1 MERPVSFVWPAMLI
15 LLLLVPVCVGLYVWL
30 QQRRQRRLAHYGGLG
45 LVRGATGRGPGM
57 RHHVPPLLFM
67 VGLTLLLVAL
77 ARPQMVVSLPRIEGI
92 VLLAFDVSASMAAD
106 DLDPTRMEAAKA
118 AAQAFVEQQPSS
130 VLIGVVSFSD
140 SGFIVQVPTNDQEA
154 VLNTIDRL
162 SPERGTSLANGILAS
177 LNAIAA
183 VGAKPTPHLYT
194 NVTPTPTPTPMPV
207 PRGMYKPAAIVLL
220 TDGENNES
228 PDPLAAA
235 ATAADRGVRIHTV
248 GIGSA
253 AGADLEVEGFLV
265 HTQLNEELL
274 QEVSARTGGTYY
286 RAESTQELREIYE
299 KLNPGLVIRPE
310 EMEVTSILAGASMFV
325 LLVGGALSLLWFS
338 RVP

>member
-30 QQRRQRRLAHYGGLG
+30 QRRRQRRFARYGGLG
-45 LVRGATGRGPGM
+45 LVHRAATHGPGIR
-57 RHHVPPLLFM
+57 RHIPPALFM

-92 VLLAFDVSASMAAD
+92 VILAFDVSASMAAD

-118 AAQAFVEQQPSS
+118 AAQAFVEQQSS
-130 VLIGVVSFSD
+130 GVLIGVVSFSD
-140 SGFIVQVPTNDQEA
+140 SGFIVQPPTNDQEA
-154 VLNTIDRL
+154 ILNTIDRMA
-162 SPERGTSLANGILAS
+162 PERGTSLANGILAS

-194 NVTPTPTPTPMPV
+194 NVTPTPMPTPTPV
-207 PRGMYKPAAIVLL
+207 PRGMYKPAVIVLL
-220 TDGENNES
+220 TDGENTES

-235 ATAADRGVRIHTV
+235 STASDRGVRIHTV
-248 GIGSA
+248 GIGST
-253 AGADLEVEGFLV
+253 AGADLEVDGFLV
-265 HTQLNEELL
+265 HTQLNEALL

-286 RAESTQELREIYE
+286 RAESAQELYQIYA
-299 KLNPGLVIRPE
+299 KLNPELVIRPE
-310 EMEVTSILAGASMFV
+310 EMEVTSILAGASMLA